1 MAAHLAIAEPLRA
14 AVGASAAMACAAEA
28 AAHGAAGPAGFA
40 VALLDEL
47 WALGGGR

>member
-1 MAAHLAIAEPLRA
+1 MAAHLAVGDPLRA

-28 AAHGAAGPAGFA
+28 AARRAAGPGSFA

-47 WALGGGR
+47 WVLGGGR